1 MPNSSGN
8 RAEGQPGKTNSF
20 SEQCL
25 WGHVD
30 LRPVPGGT
38 WKSSS
43 SPLPVALIFREPW
56 AGDAIPTSP
65 KQTPRKQRCEV
76 LAVETRFPH
85 RLQRLDEL
93 TCSWRALQLSELA
106 SHSQFC
112 FTSFKIDQPGQQKV
126 IFAVFVVYRC
136 K

>member
-25 WGHVD
+25 WGRVD
-30 LRPVPGGT
+30 LWPVPGGT

-93 TCSWRALQLSELA
+93 TCSWPALQLSELA

-112 FTSFKIDQPGQQKV
+112 FTSFKMDQPGQQKV